1 MAVRERIFGTDA
13 TGRTAHLFTLTNR
26 AGVSATFTDLGAAWV
41 GMELPA
47 EGGKTVDVILGYDD
61 PAIYERNPGCLGAIV
76 GRHANRIAGAGFTLD
91 GRRCQLEKNQ
101 GENNLHSGPDGWWK
115 RLFRAEVLEEENAV
129 RFSIEEPD
137 GAQGFPGALSFS
149 VTYGLT
155 EENAVEIHYAGTL
168 TAGAVHTVFNPT
180 NHAYFNLAGHDAG
193 EIDAQEVWIH
203 ADYFTPTD
211 AVSIP
216 TGELRE
222 VAGTA
227 FDFRQRKPV
236 GRDIGAEEEQLLLGH
251 GYDHNFVVKDYDG
264 LVRLVAEAC
273 DPASGRTLAVYTDRP
288 GLQFYTANWL
298 GEGTPIGKEGAVYRK
313 RGGYCFETQC
323 FPDALHH
330 PDWVQP
336 VIPAGVTVRT
346 TSIYR
351 FGGFTEEEGRN

>member
-1 MAVRERIFGTDA
+1 MAVKERIFGTDA

-91 GRRCQLEKNQ
+91 GRSCQLEKNQ

-168 TAGAVHTVFNPT
+168 TAGAAHTVFNPT

-211 AVSIP
+211 AVSIQGLRRAGAP
-216 TGELRE
+216 GRGSLRSGERQALRSLHRPPGTPVLYGELARRE
-222 VAGTA
+222 HAN
-227 FDFRQRKPV
+227 RQ
-236 GRDIGAEEEQLLLGH
+236 GRRGLPKARRLL
-251 GYDHNFVVKDYDG
+251 F
-264 LVRLVAEAC
+264 
-273 DPASGRTLAVYTDRP
+273 
-288 GLQFYTANWL
+288 
-298 GEGTPIGKEGAVYRK
+298 
-313 RGGYCFETQC
+313 
-323 FPDALHH
+323 
-330 PDWVQP
+330 
-336 VIPAGVTVRT
+336 
-346 TSIYR
+346 
-351 FGGFTEEEGRN
+351 

>member
-1 MAVRERIFGTDA
+1 MAVKERIFGTDA

-129 RFSIEEPD
+129 RFSIEETD
-137 GAQGFPGALSFS
+137 GSQGFPGALSFS

-168 TAGAVHTVFNPT
+168 TAGAAHTVFNPT

-227 FDFRQRKPV
+227 FDFRQRKSSCYSAT
-236 GRDIGAEEEQLLLGH
+236 GTTI
-251 GYDHNFVVKDYDG
+251 
-264 LVRLVAEAC
+264 
-273 DPASGRTLAVYTDRP
+273 TLSS
-288 GLQFYTANWL
+288 
-298 GEGTPIGKEGAVYRK
+298 
-313 RGGYCFETQC
+313 
-323 FPDALHH
+323 
-330 PDWVQP
+330 
-336 VIPAGVTVRT
+336 RT
-346 TSIYR
+346 TTAWCAWSRKPAIRRAAEPSRSTPTARDSSSIR
-351 FGGFTEEEGRN
+351 QTGSARARRSARKGRSTESAAATALRPSVFRMRCITRTGYSLSFRQR

>member
-1 MAVRERIFGTDA
+1 MAVKQRSFGTFSE
-13 TGRTAHLFTLTNR
+13 GREAKLYELSNQ
-26 AGVSATFTDLGAAWV
+26 AGACARFTDLGAAWV

-47 EGGKTVDVILGYDD
+47 GGGKTVDVILGYDD

-91 GRRCQLEKNQ
+91 GKHCQLEKNQ

-129 RFSIEEPD
+129 RFSLEEPD

-149 VTYGLT
+149 VTYRLT
-155 EENAVEIHYAGTL
+155 AENAVEIHYAGTL
-168 TAGAVHTVFNPT
+168 TAGAAHTVFNPT
-180 NHAYFNLAGHDAG
+180 NHAYFNLAGHAAG
-193 EIDAQEVWIH
+193 AVDGQEVRMN

-216 TGELRE
+216 TGEVRA
-222 VAGTA
+222 VTGTA
-227 FDFRQRKPV
+227 FDFRQTKPI
-236 GRDIGAEEEQLLLGH
+236 GRDIGANEEQLVLGH

-264 LVRLVAEAC
+264 RVRLVAEAH
-273 DPASGRTLAVYTDRP
+273 DPVSGRSLEVYTDRP

-298 GEGTPIGKEGAVYRK
+298 GESTPRGKGGALYQR

-336 VIPAGVTVRT
+336 VIGLGETFRT

-351 FGGFTEEEGRN
+351 FGGFAKEEGTN